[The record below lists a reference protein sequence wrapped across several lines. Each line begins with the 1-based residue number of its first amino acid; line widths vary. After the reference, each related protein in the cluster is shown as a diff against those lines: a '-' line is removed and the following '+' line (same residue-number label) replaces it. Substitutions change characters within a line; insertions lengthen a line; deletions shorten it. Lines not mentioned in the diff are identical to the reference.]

1 MPSRRSSF
9 ASFVLGVLP
18 VFLPLAGS
26 TVCADFNSS
35 WNLDHDR
42 IWVGSA
48 YHANRWQDW
57 CIHTGRLE
65 CTEVGSRL
73 PMRTVQ
79 VLTSSLAPQNGPIQL
94 KVALGEIDAAQ
105 SFAANSR
112 GGLILGC
119 GGPDVDYRLTA
130 LVHHQPAP
138 DGGVLVLVDERGSVT
153 IRSNEE
159 PIKSRST
166 WSISG
171 DVTDAELP
179 LLSEQTPVPDPAGEA
194 LLSADG
200 LELRVDIR
208 PDGDLYEVRA
218 RVFDSEGST
227 VFSEAVARG
236 LSLPRVEGGFGVVSN
251 HGPVGSRNG
260 WWFRGLSATGSGVVD
275 HARREFGPI
284 LGALYTLDG
293 STVKMTAQFPP
304 LGVDDNWS
312 ASLQIQPEPRA
323 TWKTIDRSDIDPDS
337 RTALFRVEDWT
348 FDRPVPYR
356 VVYSLPRTDG
366 SLVADEYQGVI
377 RPQPLPVDPL
387 LIGSLSCHKTFTG
400 GLSWNSNGL
409 WFPHQD
415 MVEALV
421 ARDPDLVFFAG
432 DQIYEGDLTPASQ
445 RNEDAFILDYLWKY
459 THWYWAFN
467 ELMRDR
473 PTVVIPDDH
482 DVYHGN
488 IWGAGGRRARRT
500 EDRSAQDAGGYKRP
514 PRFVNAVHRTQVA
527 HLPDAEGSGPIG
539 AGYSVYFTQFTLGGV
554 SFAILADRQF
564 KESPSVA
571 VPEGAVRNGW
581 FTAEGFDVVNDG
593 DVPDAPLLGTEQEAF
608 LTKWASNWSP
618 TTWMK
623 VVLSQTPFACVQTLP
638 SGSKGGGQPG
648 LTVFPADGYAESDVP
663 CADADSNG
671 WPMSGR
677 NRALE
682 IMQPVQ
688 PLHLCGDQHLAFIA
702 QYGMKQQRD
711 AGVVFCSPAI
721 ANTWPRRWMPRD
733 ESGTPNALGEHLD
746 GFGNRVAVDAVAN
759 PYQTQIPPTAL
770 NDRCPGYGLVL
781 LDPTAGTMRLEAWPR
796 ASAANPQLGQFAGW
810 PRTYATNSM
819 LDATWL
825 WQLPHDDARLKSLTD
840 GALVELVDADEST
853 LVRLM
858 RLGDR
863 TVGSPWRVPGPGP
876 YRVRSQR
883 GTDPWSPPFE
893 VIAVPV
899 AAP

>member
-200 LELRVDIR
+200 LELRVDIL

-348 FDRPVPYR
+348 FDRPIPYR

-387 LIGSLSCHKTFTG
+387 LIASLSCHKTFTG

-488 IWGAGGRRARRT
+488 IWGAGGIRAKARDGMT
-500 EDRSAQDAGGYKRP
+500 QQDAGGYKLSADM
-514 PRFVNAVHRTQVA
+514 VNAIHRTQVGN
-527 HLPDAEGSGPIG
+527 LPECRVPGPIG
-539 AGYSVYFTQFTLGGV
+539 QGIDPYTTRLKYGPAD
-554 SFAILADRQF
+554 FAIVADRMW
-564 KESPSVA
+564 KDSATVK
-571 VPEGAVRNGW
+571 VPEGKVRNGW
-581 FTAEGFDVVNDG
+581 FRNPDFDPRDADVEGAEF
-593 DVPDAPLLGTEQEAF
+593 LGATQEAF
-608 LTKWASNWSP
+608 LKEWAADRDPKSP
-618 TTWMK
+618 RK
-623 VVLSQTPFACVQTLP
+623 IVLSQTPWVNVATLP
-638 SGSKGGGQPG
+638 PG
-648 LTVFPADGYAESDVP
+648 RDDGVVPRLTIHKAGEYAEDDQPAADTDSGGWPQAARTRAVRSLAE
-663 CADADSNG
+663 ADA
-671 WPMSGR
+671 
-677 NRALE
+677 
-682 IMQPVQ
+682 
-688 PLHLCGDQHLAFIA
+688 LHLCGDQHLGSLV
-702 QYGMKQQRD
+702 QYGVDEFRD
-711 AGVVFCSPAI
+711 GTFAFTPPAV
-721 ANTWPRRWMPRD
+721 ANTWPRRWMPIEPGGDVWEGAPRYAGD
-733 ESGTPNALGEHLD
+733 FED
-746 GFGNRVAVDAVAN
+746 GFGNLVTVFVVTN
-759 PYQTQIPPTAL
+759 PE
-770 NDRCPGYGLVL
+770 DRRLEPRRLFDLSPGYGIIDVDPVDGSL
-781 LDPTAGTMRLEAWPR
+781 LLEAWPR
-796 ASAANPQLGQFAGW
+796 WADP
-810 PRTYATNSM
+810 T
-819 LDATWL
+819 
-825 WQLPHDDARLKSLTD
+825 DDAQQYD
-840 GALVELVDADEST
+840 GF
-853 LVRLM
+853 
-858 RLGDR
+858 
-863 TVGSPWRVPGPGP
+863 
-876 YRVRSQR
+876 
-883 GTDPWSPPFE
+883 PFT
-893 VIAVPV
+893 IPRKD
-899 AAP
+899 